1 MLLQLRLLMQVSKSF
16 HCKWMEQQLKNKIM
30 KQFPIKI
37 TTKNLKI
44 VRLKQ
49 MINDM
54 PFLSTKK

>member
-1 MLLQLRLLMQVSKSF
+1 
-16 HCKWMEQQLKNKIM
+16 MEQQLKNKIM